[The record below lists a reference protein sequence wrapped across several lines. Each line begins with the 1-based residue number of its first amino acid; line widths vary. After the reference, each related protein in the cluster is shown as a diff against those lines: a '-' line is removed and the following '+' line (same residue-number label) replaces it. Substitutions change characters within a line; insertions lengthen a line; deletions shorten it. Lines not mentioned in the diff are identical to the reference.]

1 MTSLTLPPLLIRIVA
16 SSSGS
21 QKAYADS
28 LHEAFSGNIGSPTT
42 YVNTALGLP
51 VPVQRYVDI
60 SSLGS
65 ALNHAM
71 HTLVIVLM
79 DESWEE
85 TDLQNLQIYSQEI
98 QNAYPHHGL
107 MTVRISGS
115 PLQGESSLDSPNH
128 HLWWMDLQ
136 SVDKEASLNDSNA
149 IMDRYHWGEQ
159 AERPVWLALSALG
172 HARRLLQVGIFG
184 TQSKPRMTVFL
195 SHAKK
200 DGLPLAR
207 ALENLLSRKS
217 IFHIWYD
224 IKNLYSPN
232 APMDWRKEII
242 SGVESSTVVVLRTKT
257 YENRPWCRK
266 EFLVARDCGVP
277 MVMVELRNDLE
288 RAPDMLTHDAAPTL
302 WLSDGNLFRVAF
314 AVMRENIRRLLLER
328 FCHEYA
334 QQPLQPNE
342 PVSILTY
349 TPTPNRISMAVNS
362 NSQSQLI
369 LYPDPPLQ
377 ENALIAIQ
385 AIAPNHTLR
394 TPQQIIIESLTEPNE
409 NESS

>member
-16 SSSGS
+16 SISGS
-21 QKAYADS
+21 QKNYAES
-28 LHEAFSGNIGSPTT
+28 LHEAFSGNVGSPST

-51 VPVQRYVDI
+51 VPVQRHVDV
-60 SSLGS
+60 SNLGS

-79 DESWEE
+79 DENWKDV
-85 TDLQNLQIYSQEI
+85 DLQNLQIFSQEI
-98 QNAYPHHGL
+98 RNAHPRHGL

-115 PLQGESSLDSPNH
+115 PLKNESCLESPDH
-128 HLWWMDLQ
+128 HLWWKNLQ
-136 SVDKEASLNDSNA
+136 SEDKVSQNDPNA
-149 IMDRYHWGEQ
+149 AIYRYKWGEQ

-184 TQSKPRMTVFL
+184 TSSKPHMTVFL

-207 ALENLLSRKS
+207 ALEHLLSRKS
-217 IFHIWYD
+217 IFHTWYD
-224 IKNLYSPN
+224 VKNLYSPN
-232 APMDWRKEII
+232 KPMDWRKEIV
-242 SGVESSTVVVLRTKT
+242 SGVKSSTVVVLRTKT
-257 YENRPWCRK
+257 YGSRPWCRK
-266 EFLVARDCGVP
+266 EFLLARDCGVP

-314 AVMRENIRRLLLER
+314 AVMRENIRRLLLDR
-328 FCHEYA
+328 FCHLYS
-334 QQPLQPNE
+334 QQHLQSNV
-342 PVSILTY
+342 PVSILSY
-349 TPTPNRISMAVNS
+349 TPTPNRISMAMKS

-377 ENALIAIQ
+377 GNALNAIN

-394 TPQQIIIESLTEPNE
+394 TPQQLIIESFSASNE
-409 NESS
+409 DKSS